1 MANTLRTDL
10 ALEAQESL
18 DTLHSSIHGIS
29 VEEIYKKECDIT
41 ITRVDITTKNG
52 AKAIGKPMGTYIT
65 LEAPA
70 LDLSDDEYHHQVSN
84 ELSKQLYNI
93 IPNFNS
99 YASILIVG
107 LGNRDVTA
115 DSLGPKVV
123 DQLYITRH
131 LALEYDHAF
140 MKSKKNAKKHIVSS
154 LAPGVMAQTGME
166 TAEIIKGVIGQSKP
180 DLMIVIDSLAARSI
194 RRLNR
199 TIQIS
204 NTGIWPGSGVGNHRH
219 PLTKETLGIP
229 VIAIGIPIV
238 VDAATIVKEA
248 APNQSVLSE
257 LNNMYVTSKD
267 IDTTVRR
274 LSFTLSEALNH
285 VMSSV
290 YNT

>member
-1 MANTLRTDL
+1 MNQLRTDL

-18 DTLHSSIHGIS
+18 DTIHSSIHGIS
-29 VEEIYKKECDIT
+29 VEETYKKDCDLT
-41 ITRVDITTKNG
+41 VTRVDITTKNG

-70 LDLSDDEYHHQVSN
+70 LDLSDDAYHHQISM
-84 ELSKQLYNI
+84 ELSNQLI
-93 IPNFNS
+93 QLLPHFDS
-99 YASILIVG
+99 YSSILIVG

-131 LALEYDHAF
+131 LALEYEPSF
-140 MKSKKNAKKHIVSS
+140 VKNKKSSKKHIVSS

-199 TIQIS
+199 TIQIC

-219 PLTKETLGIP
+219 PLTRETLGIP

-257 LNNMYVTSKD
+257 LNNMYVTCKD

-274 LSFTLSEALNH
+274 LSYTLSEALNH
-285 VMSSV
+285 TMANMAS
-290 YNT
+290 TA